1 MIMRNFSQYSPNFD
15 QKKRKKKDIKFVIFH
30 YTGMKS
36 EQKAIHKLCSEK
48 SKVSSHF
55 FIKTNGKL
63 LNLIPERYT
72 AWHAGL
78 SCWKKK
84 VSLNEKSIGI
94 EIQNPGHSYN
104 YPKFTKKQVMSIIQ
118 LSKYLKKEFGI
129 LNKNFLGHS
138 DISPLRKKDPGE
150 KFPWQYLS
158 KFKIGIWTNK
168 NVVKKAKSE
177 INKIT
182 KKNEQL
188 FLKLLYNIGY
198 CKIKKNSKNY
208 KKIIIAFQ
216 RRFRPENVNGKIDNQ
231 CLDIAK
237 NLIKQGLN

>member
-1 MIMRNFSQYSPNFD
+1 MIMRNFPKYSPNFD
-15 QKKRKKKDIKFVIFH
+15 QKKRRKKDIKFVIFH

-36 EQKAIHKLCSEK
+36 EQKAIQKLCSEK

-55 FIKTNGKL
+55 FIKTNGEI
-63 LNLIPERYT
+63 LNLIPERYI

-84 VSLNEKSIGI
+84 VSLNKKSIGI
-94 EIQNPGHSYN
+94 EIQNPGHSFD
-104 YPKFTKKQVMSIIQ
+104 YPKFTKKQVMSVIK

-129 LNKNFLGHS
+129 LSKNFLGHS

-158 KFKIGIWTNK
+158 KFKIGIWAYK
-168 NVVKKAKSE
+168 NGVKKVKE

-188 FLKLLYNIGY
+188 FFKLLYNIGY
-198 CKIKKNSKNY
+198 CKIKKNPKNL

-216 RRFRPENVNGKIDNQ
+216 RRFRPENVDGKIDNQ
-231 CLDIAK
+231 CLNIAK
-237 NLIKQGLN
+237 NLVKQGLN